1 MGWLSRK
8 KVIMMTNKEFN
19 SEAARIH
26 KNTNELLENGVNK
39 SEAEDYRHFNLGKLS
54 QRTRNDWMVLGD
66 KNVDVIL
73 H

>member
-26 KNTNELLENGVNK
+26 KNTKELLENGV
-39 SEAEDYRHFNLGKLS
+39 SEQEAEDFRHFNLGKLS
-54 QRTRNDWMVLGD
+54 QRTRNDWMILGD

>member
-39 SEAEDYRHFNLGKLS
+39 LEAEDYRHFNLGKLS
-54 QRTRNDWMVLGD
+54 QRTVVDWMSENRPAEVVL
-66 KNVDVIL
+66 